1 MNRTIHFSKN
11 PSTWRMMDM
20 RASKF
25 SEEQINRR
33 TPFSG
38 RFDAGNRY
46 AMNVLGWVE
55 LRAASS

>member
-46 AMNVLGWVE
+46 AMNVLGWVG
-55 LRAASS
+55 LT